1 MTWKLDVPGMRIKTL
16 FIHITWKFDMRIKS
30 YSYIYRFV
38 SDIGYNGYKIMC
50 QHKALQCAKIEA
62 QLCRVYP
69 PCLLEWRAIQQ
80 HCNMSLP
87 VNFADGKT
95 YFVKLY
101 TPIWK

>member
-1 MTWKLDVPGMRIKTL
+1 
-16 FIHITWKFDMRIKS
+16 
-30 YSYIYRFV
+30 
-38 SDIGYNGYKIMC
+38 MC
-50 QHKALQCAKIEA
+50 QHKALQCAQIEA

-87 VNFADGKT
+87 VSFADGKK